1 MDKEQIGEFAG
12 IIWRTLNEKG
22 KLSFEALLHETM
34 LDSESVSTAI
44 GWLAR
49 EDKIRFDEQN
59 GITAFYSITNAIINI
74 KSVGIILGLFPM
86 NRLGQSVTTIYMTRD
101 LLQADANYVSLMLN
115 RRRMTLEQLSRITEL
130 SDRNLLYALGW
141 LLCEDEL
148 FVYTED
154 GQQYFELRNEYEI
167 PEQQG
172 IFCFT

>member
-1 MDKEQIGEFAG
+1 M
-12 IIWRTLNEKG
+12 
-22 KLSFEALLHETM
+22 
-34 LDSESVSTAI
+34 
-44 GWLAR
+44 
-49 EDKIRFDEQN
+49 
-59 GITAFYSITNAIINI
+59 SITNAIINI

-86 NRLGQSVTTIYMTRD
+86 NRLEQSVTTIYTTRD

-141 LLCEDEL
+141 PLCEDEL